1 MTQQEFNAKYK
12 QWIPEGW
19 SGLDFDKPEVTEY
32 MDKTMQDMVLI
43 PGFELHQIKM
53 KFDWP
58 RFYFTTSFKYKAFEL
73 AIAMR
78 VQEDINRI
86 MKGEEVVDRWKRV
99 NTQDKE
105 GSTKLFSRMDVIG
118 QNGNE
123 GTHYEETWMELEYY
137 DEYQKA
143 LTTGMFFEWFPNLT
157 GEWSKDK
164 YWFCHEMRKIKRS
177 NDKEIKG

>member
-1 MTQQEFNAKYK
+1 MTQNEFNEKYK

-32 MDKTMQDMVLI
+32 LDRIMMDLILI
-43 PGFELHQIKM
+43 PGFRLQQCKM

-58 RFYFTTSFKYKAFEL
+58 RFYFTSHFEDKALEL

-86 MKGEEVVDRWKRV
+86 MKGQDTENRWKRV
-99 NTQDKE
+99 NTQEKE
-105 GSTKLFSRMDVIG
+105 YKLDSRMDVIG

-143 LTTGMFFEWFPNLT
+143 LTTGMFFEWYPELT
-157 GEWSKDK
+157 GEWKEDK
-164 YWFCHEMRKIKRS
+164 YAFCHEMRAKK
-177 NDKEIKG
+177 KK

>member
-1 MTQQEFNAKYK
+1 MTQNEFNEKYK
-12 QWIPEGW
+12 QWIPDGW

-53 KFDWP
+53 KWDWP
-58 RFYFTTSFKYKAFEL
+58 RFYFTTAFKYKAFEL

-99 NTQDKE
+99 NTQAKE

-123 GTHYEETWMELEYY
+123 GTHYEQEGWMELEYY
-137 DEYQKA
+137 DEYQKC
-143 LTTGMFFEWFPNLT
+143 LTTGMFFEWYPELT
-157 GEWSKDK
+157 GEWKEDK
-164 YWFCHEMRKIKRS
+164 YAFCHEKRFGKH
-177 NDKEIKG
+177 DKETK